1 MFEVLNR
8 RRETIVIFMGDNG
21 AAIHSGDS
29 NDYTDEDYDDE
40 IDQDTKVY
48 QKRGCNFP
56 FRGKKSTFLEGGT
69 LSPTIVWSSSS
80 KRTFPKGIN
89 TNLVHIVDWFPTI
102 LKLTGLNSIKSSK
115 PLDGVNQIESIFE
128 RKKVWKKN
136 KREIYQAREGF
147 IYGIRHLYKNDG
159 KKLQELNDLSL
170 EVARGLKTCS
180 LVPHFQVANELS
192 F

>member
-1 MFEVLNR
+1 M
-8 RRETIVIFMGDNG
+8 IFMGDNG
-21 AAIHSGDS
+21 AAIHSADS
-29 NDYTDEDYDDE
+29 NDFTDDDVNDLDDE
-40 IDQDTKVY
+40 IVESDKNPKIY

-80 KRTFPKGIN
+80 KRIFPKATN

-102 LKLTGLNSIKSSK
+102 LKLTGLNSIKSTK

-128 RKKVWKKN
+128 RKKVWKKR
-136 KREIYQAREGF
+136 KQEVYQARNGF

-159 KKLQELNDLSL
+159 KKLIFVLEGLTAKVDSPND
-170 EVARGLKTCS
+170 
-180 LVPHFQVANELS
+180 
-192 F
+192 

>member
-1 MFEVLNR
+1 M
-8 RRETIVIFMGDNG
+8 IFMGDNG

-159 KKLQELNDLSL
+159 KT
-170 EVARGLKTCS
+170 RI
-180 LVPHFQVANELS
+180 
-192 F
+192 

>member
-1 MFEVLNR
+1 MSASL
-8 RRETIVIFMGDNG
+8 
-21 AAIHSGDS
+21 HSADS
-29 NDYTDEDYDDE
+29 NYFTDDNVNDPDDLDDE
-40 IDQDTKVY
+40 IKSDKDPKVY

-80 KRTFPKGIN
+80 KRTFAKASN

-102 LKLTGLNSIKSSK
+102 LKLTGLNSIKSTK

-128 RKKVWKKN
+128 RKKVWKKR
-136 KREIYQAREGF
+136 KQEVYQARNGF

-159 KKLQELNDLSL
+159 KKLIFVLEGLTAKVDSPND
-170 EVARGLKTCS
+170 
-180 LVPHFQVANELS
+180 
-192 F
+192 